1 VNAVFKIE
9 STKAKSGFAALPRQ
23 AKSRDVAITRH
34 GQVQAYVLSPERYD
48 HLSSIARIGED
59 VMQKLDNEF
68 DALVARMQT
77 PAHRR
82 AVERIASEPLSTI
95 LASGALAKPARK
107 IRARKKSA

>member
-1 VNAVFKIE
+1 MSAVRKIE

-48 HLSSIARIGED
+48 HLSSVARIGED
-59 VMQKLDNEF
+59 VMQKLDGEF

-77 PAHRR
+77 PVHRR
-82 AVERIASEPLSTI
+82 AVERIASEPLSAI
-95 LASGALAKPARK
+95 LASGAMAKPARK
-107 IRARKKSA
+107 KLARKKSA